1 MTWRPTAALARGV
14 VVAGVVPAL
23 ALAAAR
29 PALVVL
35 AAPFAVWVV
44 CALRRRP
51 REVPRIGSSTR
62 GAGIREGRAVR
73 TSALLQHAEDGE
85 HVVRSTDPAPYV
97 AMDPPSGTLGALVDH
112 RAAVDGVVAL
122 PEVVVRPDRW
132 GRVSLGE
139 EQVCADSAWGGFR
152 WGPQPRWGTELRVL
166 PQAVAYHSRAA
177 LPSPSGLVGAHRS
190 ARIGSGV
197 ELGDVREFAPGDRL
211 RRIHWPVSSR
221 SGRLH
226 VTAALAEQD
235 AGVLLVVDAFAD
247 HGESGGVD
255 GPQSSLDLT
264 VRAAAALAAHHL
276 RGGDRVAL
284 RVLGRPGLSLPS
296 GGGRRQLRRVE
307 VALASVAAGD
317 AEPPG
322 TPLRLGA
329 AAGSF
334 VVVLSA
340 LLDDRVAAVAAAT
353 QRRGL
358 SVLVVDC
365 LPPGAAPVAASGVD
379 ARVVEAAWR
388 LRLLDRERVLSALE
402 GAGCPTAAWR
412 GPGSLDGVLSAL
424 GRRARA
430 PRVRT

>member
-1 MTWRPTAALARGV
+1 MTWQPTAALARGV
-14 VVAGVVPAL
+14 VVAGVLPAL
-23 ALAAAR
+23 ALAVAR
-29 PALVVL
+29 PALLVL
-35 AAPFAVWVV
+35 AAPVVAWVV
-44 CALRRRP
+44 PALLHRP
-51 REVPRIGSSTR
+51 RVEPRVGSSTR
-62 GAGIREGRAVR
+62 GSGVREGQAVR
-73 TSALLQHAEDGE
+73 TTADLAGTTDVE
-85 HVVRSTDPAPYV
+85 HVVRSTEPAAYV
-97 AMDPPSGTLGALVDH
+97 AMDPPWGTVGALVD
-112 RAAVDGVVAL
+112 RSGGDPGPVSL

-132 GRVSLGE
+132 GQVRLGE
-139 EQVCADSAWGGFR
+139 EQVCADSVWGGFR
-152 WGPQPRWGTELRVL
+152 WGPQPRWGTDLRVL
-166 PQAVAYHSRAA
+166 PRAEAYRSRAG
-177 LPSPSGLVGAHRS
+177 LPSPSGLVGVHRS
-190 ARIGSGV
+190 SRLGSGV

-247 HGESGGVD
+247 HGESGGVEGAD
-255 GPQSSLDLT
+255 SSLDLT

-284 RVLGRPGLSLPS
+284 RVLGRPGLSLPG
-296 GGGRRQLRRVE
+296 GGGRRTLRRVE
-307 VALASVAAGD
+307 VALSSITPGD

-322 TPLRLGA
+322 VPLRLGA
-329 AAGSF
+329 PAGSF

-358 SVLVVDC
+358 PVLVVDC
-365 LPPGAAPVAASGVD
+365 LPPTAAPVAPSGVD
-379 ARVVEAAWR
+379 PRMVEAAWR

-430 PRVRT
+430 PRVRA